1 MNNMPKDKLHI
12 PTEIANHSSDM
23 KTLISRFAY
32 ELNVGIDFVEQVS
45 LGNDDP
51 LCEEDPVDIFKNSA
65 LVALEIWSFCNQILN
80 GDNSNADLMKRF
92 IEDKKTLMESTEE

>member
-1 MNNMPKDKLHI
+1 MPKDKLHI

-45 LGNDDP
+45 FGNDDP
-51 LCEEDPVDIFKNSA
+51 LCEEDPVDVF
-65 LVALEIWSFCNQILN
+65 
-80 GDNSNADLMKRF
+80 
-92 IEDKKTLMESTEE
+92 

>member
-1 MNNMPKDKLHI
+1 MSTDKLHI

-32 ELNVGIDFVEQVS
+32 ELSVGIDFIEEVS
-45 LGNDDP
+45 LGNEDP
-51 LCEEDPVDIFKNSA
+51 ACEEDPVDIFKTSA
-65 LVALEIWSFCNQILN
+65 LISLEIWSFCNQVLN

-92 IEDKKTLMESTEE
+92 IEDKKTLMESTDSV